1 MIDQSVEGLLDDQLG
16 VEDDEFGAFRY
27 KIVAQ
32 VELEEFQVN

>member
-16 VEDDEFGAFRY
+16 IEDNEFGTFRY

-32 VELEEFQVN
+32 VELKELQVD